1 VIVVVK
7 QVAHW
12 LHGLLA
18 YVVWRAAGFCISSR
32 KGVLVHDTG
41 RVCVLQ
47 MNALGDVLM
56 VTPLLRALIDALG
69 PGRVDMVAREHA
81 VPLLENF
88 PGLGERI
95 PLARPL
101 RWRDPPSVFAF
112 FRLAKKLRTR
122 RYRTVFDGSRLMQS
136 AWLTYLAHAD
146 RGVGFRLPR
155 NLGPFALEGLGYLY
169 TDEVRV
175 DPNAHMIRQNLALLA
190 PLGIAPASE
199 RIQFAPTAAH
209 AGAARA
215 WLSAQGVKP
224 DQPYVVLHPGAKWP
238 PKRWPIERFREV
250 AARLQRSGLVVI
262 LVGDKT
268 DECILRAIA
277 TGLVPPPL
285 VSAGKLDLGAV
296 GALIR
301 QARLFLGNDS
311 GLMHMASA
319 VGTPVVAMF
328 GPTLPHRTGPLDA
341 PGCAIMKPIECR
353 PCRLYYTRDRCERGH
368 NYCMD
373 LIEVEDVWSAATSML
388 QQKERA

>member
-1 VIVVVK
+1 MIVAVK
-7 QVAHW
+7 QAAYW

-18 YVVWRAAGFCISSR
+18 YVIWRAMGFCISGR
-32 KGVLVHDTG
+32 KGVPVHDSG

-47 MNALGDVLM
+47 VNALGDVLM

-69 PGRVDMVAREHA
+69 PGRVDVVMRAHA

-88 PGLGERI
+88 PGLGEII

-101 RWRDPPSVFAF
+101 RWRDPLSVVAF
-112 FRLAKKLRTR
+112 FRLAKKLRAC
-122 RYRTVFDGSRLMQS
+122 RYRAVFDGSRLLQS
-136 AWLTYLAHAD
+136 AWLTYLAHAG
-146 RGVGFRLPR
+146 RGIGFRVPR
-155 NLGPFALEGLGYLY
+155 NLGPFTLEGLGYLY
-169 TDEVRV
+169 TDEVSI
-175 DPNAHMIRQNLALLA
+175 DPSAHMIRHNLALLA

-209 AGAARA
+209 ASAARA
-215 WLSAQGVKP
+215 WLSARGIKP

-250 AARLQRSGLVVI
+250 AARLQHSGLVVI

-268 DECILRAIA
+268 DERVLRAIA
-277 TGLVPPPL
+277 AGLVPSPL
-285 VSAGKLDLGAV
+285 VSVGELDLGAV

-319 VGTPVVAMF
+319 VGTPMVAVF

-373 LIEVEDVWSAATSML
+373 LIEVEDVWAVALSML
-388 QQKERA
+388 EQKERV

>member
-1 VIVVVK
+1 
-7 QVAHW
+7 
-12 LHGLLA
+12 
-18 YVVWRAAGFCISSR
+18 
-32 KGVLVHDTG
+32 
-41 RVCVLQ
+41 

-69 PGRVDMVAREHA
+69 PGRVDVVVREHA

-88 PGLGERI
+88 PGLGETI
-95 PLARPL
+95 TLVRPL
-101 RWRDPPSVFAF
+101 YWRDPSSVVAF
-112 FRLAKKLRTR
+112 FWLAKKLRAR
-122 RYRTVFDGSRLMQS
+122 RYRAVLDVSRLLQS
-136 AWLTYLAHAD
+136 AWLTYLAHAG
-146 RGVGFRLPR
+146 RGIGFRLPR
-155 NLGPFALEGLGYLY
+155 NLGPFTLEGLGYLY
-169 TDEVRV
+169 TDEMSI
-175 DPNAHMIRQNLALLA
+175 DPSAHMIRQNLTLLT

-199 RIQFAPTAAH
+199 RIQFAPTATH
-209 AGAARA
+209 ASAARA
-215 WLSAQGVKP
+215 WLSAWGVKP

-250 AARLQRSGLVVI
+250 AARLQHSGLVVV

-268 DECILRAIA
+268 DERVLRAIA
-277 TGLVPPPL
+277 AGLVPPPL
-285 VSAGKLDLGAV
+285 VSAGELGLGAV

-319 VGTPVVAMF
+319 VGTPMVAMF

-388 QQKERA
+388 EQKERA